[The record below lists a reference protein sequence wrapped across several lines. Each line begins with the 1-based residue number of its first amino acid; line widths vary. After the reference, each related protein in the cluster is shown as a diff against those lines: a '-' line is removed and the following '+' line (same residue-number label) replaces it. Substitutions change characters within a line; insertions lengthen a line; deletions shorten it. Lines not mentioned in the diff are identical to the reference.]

1 MSDIKFSPS
10 DNLWTEPE
18 SAANTNYQPTYPYN
32 SVTQTESGHTFEMD
46 DTPTRERI
54 RLNHRSGT
62 FIEMHP
68 DGDEVHKVYGD
79 GYEITIKNKNVI
91 VKGTCNLTVEGDYN
105 INVTESGT
113 KKGNMNVQVA
123 GDYNLLVQGRTNIRS
138 HRDISISGDDDVS
151 ISANENFGGALRLS
165 AADHF
170 HLASDLVVSGSI
182 SADFISSSTRVNA
195 GTGVYAGPLGFV
207 SSFGGL
213 SLGVPSAAAPIAVP
227 GSINTVGPI
236 SSLTSVNAPL
246 ANFGLAK
253 IGIMDA
259 VLMTDVINSAVF
271 NGHIHQSTGPYSPTT
286 PSLIQFLSL

>member
-1 MSDIKFSPS
+1 MSDIKLPPAGQQ
-10 DNLWTEPE
+10 WTEPE
-18 SAANTNYQPTYPYN
+18 SAANTDYQPTYPYN

-68 DGDEVHKVYGD
+68 DGDELHKVYGD
-79 GYEITIKNKNVI
+79 GYEIIVKNKNVRI
-91 VKGTCNLTVEGDYN
+91 VGTCNLSIEGNYN
-105 INVTESGT
+105 IDV
-113 KKGNMNVQVA
+113 KGDMNVQVG
-123 GDYNLLVQGRTNIRS
+123 GDYTSLVKGRTNMRS
-138 HRDISISGDDDVS
+138 RGDLSISGDDDVS

-165 AADHF
+165 ACDHF

-182 SADFISSSTRVNA
+182 SADIITSKTRVDALVGMSA
-195 GTGVYAGPLGFV
+195 GYAGFV
-207 SSFGGL
+207 SSTGGL
-213 SLGVPSAAAPIAVP
+213 SLGIPSPATPIAVP
-227 GSINTVGPI
+227 GCINTVGTI
-236 SSLTSVNAPL
+236 TSLAAVNAPL

>member
-18 SAANTNYQPTYPYN
+18 SAANTDYQPTYPYN

-79 GYEITIKNKNVI
+79 GYEITIKNRNVI
-91 VKGTCNLTVEGDYN
+91 VKGTCNLTVEGNYN
-105 INVTESGT
+105 IDVLGD
-113 KKGNMNVQVA
+113 MNTQVA
-123 GDYNLLVQGRTNIRS
+123 GDYNVLVKGRTNVRS

-165 AADHF
+165 ACDHF

-182 SADFISSSTRVNA
+182 SADFISSATRVNA

-207 SSFGGL
+207 SGLGGL
-213 SLGVPSAAAPIAVP
+213 SLGVPNALAPIAAP

-246 ANFGLAK
+246 ANFALAK

-259 VLMTDVINSAVF
+259 VLMTDIINSTIF
-271 NGHIHQSTGPYSPTT
+271 NAHIHIAPYGPTSPPLT
-286 PSLIQFLSL
+286 PFLGL

>member
-1 MSDIKFSPS
+1 MSDIKLPPAGQQ
-10 DNLWTEPE
+10 WTEPE
-18 SAANTNYQPTYPYN
+18 SAANTDYQPTYPYN

-68 DGDEVHKVYGD
+68 DGDEVHTVYGD
-79 GYEITIKNKNVI
+79 GYEIIVKNKNVRI
-91 VKGTCNLTVEGDYN
+91 VGTCNLSIEGNYN
-105 INVTESGT
+105 IDV
-113 KKGNMNVQVA
+113 KGDMNVQVG
-123 GDYNLLVQGRTNIRS
+123 GDYTSLVKGRTDMRS
-138 HRDISISGDDDVS
+138 RGDISISGDDDVS

-165 AADHF
+165 ACDHF
-170 HLASDLVVSGSI
+170 HLASDLVVAGSI
-182 SADFISSSTRVNA
+182 SADIITSKTRIDALGGIS
-195 GTGVYAGPLGFV
+195 AGPEGFV
-207 SSFGGL
+207 SGLGGL
-213 SLGVPSAAAPIAVP
+213 SLGFPTPASPIAVP
-227 GSINTVGPI
+227 GSINTTGAI
-236 SSLTSVNAPL
+236 NSLTAVNAPL

>member
-18 SAANTNYQPTYPYN
+18 SAANTDYQPTYPYN

-79 GYEITIKNKNVI
+79 GYEITIKNKNII
-91 VKGTCNLTVEGDYN
+91 VKGTCNLTVEGNYN
-105 INVTESGT
+105 IDVLGD
-113 KKGNMNVQVA
+113 MNTQVA
-123 GDYNLLVQGRTNIRS
+123 GDYNVFVKGKTNVRS

-170 HLASDLVVSGSI
+170 HLAADLVVSGSI

-236 SSLTSVNAPL
+236 SSLTAVNAPL
-246 ANFGLAK
+246 ANFALAQ

-271 NGHIHQSTGPYSPTT
+271 NGHIHQATGPFAPTT
-286 PSLIQFLSL
+286 PPLIQFLSL

>member
-1 MSDIKFSPS
+1 MSDIKLPPAGQQ
-10 DNLWTEPE
+10 WTEPE
-18 SAANTNYQPTYPYN
+18 SAANTDYQPTYPYN

-79 GYEITIKNKNVI
+79 GYEIIVKNKNVRI
-91 VKGTCNLTVEGDYN
+91 VGTCNLSIEGNYN
-105 INVTESGT
+105 IDV
-113 KKGNMNVQVA
+113 KGDMNVQVG
-123 GDYNLLVQGRTNIRS
+123 GDYTSLVKGRTDMRS
-138 HRDISISGDDDVS
+138 RGDISISGDDDVS

-165 AADHF
+165 ACDHF
-170 HLASDLVVSGSI
+170 HLASDLVVAGSI
-182 SADFISSSTRVNA
+182 SADIITSKTRIDALGGIS
-195 GTGVYAGPLGFV
+195 AGPEGFV
-207 SSFGGL
+207 SGLGGL
-213 SLGVPSAAAPIAVP
+213 SLGFPTPASPIAVP
-227 GSINTVGPI
+227 GSINTTGAI
-236 SSLTSVNAPL
+236 NSLTAVNAPL